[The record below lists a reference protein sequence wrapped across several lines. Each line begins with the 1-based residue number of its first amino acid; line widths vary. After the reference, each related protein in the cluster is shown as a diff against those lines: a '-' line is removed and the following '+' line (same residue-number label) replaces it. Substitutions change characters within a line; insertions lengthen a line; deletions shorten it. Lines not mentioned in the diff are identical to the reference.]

1 MQLLDAADI
10 DRESVEYTEVDVYSL
25 RSNSSRR
32 IRVDALGMV
41 HLRMVMC
48 IGILDRSF
56 FCSPESWR
64 LCKPLAYSKSGGKI
78 LMDNCEYAE
87 DEDDIDIWELFWYD
101 LQNQRAAADQVT
113 IHGVP
118 QGCRD
123 TIVCVDSPVS
133 LAAYAGSGV
142 AGREGRMS

>member
-1 MQLLDAADI
+1 
-10 DRESVEYTEVDVYSL
+10 
-25 RSNSSRR
+25 
-32 IRVDALGMV
+32 
-41 HLRMVMC
+41 
-48 IGILDRSF
+48 
-56 FCSPESWR
+56 
-64 LCKPLAYSKSGGKI
+64 
-78 LMDNCEYAE
+78 MDNCEYAE